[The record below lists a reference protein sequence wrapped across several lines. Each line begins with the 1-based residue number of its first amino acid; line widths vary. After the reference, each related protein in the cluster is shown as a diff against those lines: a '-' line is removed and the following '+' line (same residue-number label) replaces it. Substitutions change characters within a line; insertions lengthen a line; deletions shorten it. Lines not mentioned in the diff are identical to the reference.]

1 MIFRQKIGIEDIQW
15 DPNSQN
21 YLLGCWKDGSM
32 SLIDSDDEKEMQIFE
47 RQGAG
52 NLDIV
57 MIM

>member
-1 MIFRQKIGIEDIQW
+1 MIFKQKLGIEDIQW

-32 SLIDSDDEKEMQIFE
+32 SLIDSDDEKEMQIFD

-52 NLDIV
+52 KIN
-57 MIM
+57 